1 MRMTVVNRALFVL
14 TLSFFMA
21 FQAMAQA
28 PGEARPALEK
38 VVTAIMD
45 DIKNPAFANPATR
58 GPIRSKIE
66 SEVRSIF
73 DFGEFSSR
81 TVGPRWRTFSPEE
94 KQRFSDAFADLL
106 FNTYLNK
113 VSGYNGE
120 QIAYTGEDIDPS
132 GKRVE
137 VKTVITLKNGNK
149 TPVSYRMLPKNGG
162 WRVYDVI
169 IENISLV
176 KNYRTQFQ
184 DILNTATPDQLIAR
198 IEAKA
203 REVAAQGSSNEK

>member
-1 MRMTVVNRALFVL
+1 MRRIFPLFALAI
-14 TLSFFMA
+14 FMA
-21 FQAMAQA
+21 AGAALAQPA
-28 PGEARPALEK
+28 SDARPALEK
-38 VVTAIMD
+38 VVTEIMN
-45 DIKNPAFANPATR
+45 DIKNPAYANPATR
-58 GPIRSKIE
+58 GPIRQKIE

-94 KQRFSDAFADLL
+94 RQRFSNAFADLL

-113 VSGYNGE
+113 ISGYNGE
-120 QIAYTGEDIDPS
+120 QIAYTGEDVAPN

-137 VKTVITLKNGNK
+137 VKTVITLKNGTQ
-149 TPVSYRMLPKNGG
+149 TPVSYRMLPKDGS

-169 IENISLV
+169 IENLSLV

-184 DILNTATPDQLIAR
+184 DILNTATPDQLIQR

-203 REVAAQGSSNEK
+203 KEVAAQGAANEK